1 MSDELSSSVKR
12 LLEHERARPQ
22 PGPEVE
28 ARVLEK
34 LTQSMLTAP
43 LGADAPSSPAAA
55 APASVS
61 GLGAVKLVLAAVI
74 GAGAGAG
81 LHATFR
87 APEVRVVEVVR
98 ERVVEVPVPVAPAPV
113 EPVAEPVPP
122 IARKPPVVKPSPP
135 APTVP
140 PPKSDQES
148 SRERDRALAAERML
162 IEQARTSL
170 ARQNPAEALAALNEH
185 RQRFADGQLGE
196 EREGLEVLALFA
208 AGEIERAKTAAA
220 EFRRRFPQSVLLRS
234 IRRAEE
240 TSAAH

>member
-43 LGADAPSSPAAA
+43 FGADAPSSPAAA

-98 ERVVEVPVPVAPAPV
+98 ERVVEVPAPVAPAPV

-135 APTVP
+135 PP
-140 PPKSDQES
+140 PPKPDQE
-148 SRERDRALAAERML
+148 RERDRALAAERML
-162 IEQARTSL
+162 VEQARTSL

>member
-1 MSDELSSSVKR
+1 MSDELSPAVKR

-22 PGPEVE
+22 PGAEVE

-43 LGADAPSSPAAA
+43 LGADAPSVSSAV
-55 APASVS
+55 PASAAK
-61 GLGAVKLVLAAVI
+61 LGVAKLVLAAVI

-81 LHATFR
+81 VHATFR

-98 ERVVEVPVPVAPAPV
+98 ERVVEVPMPVAP
-113 EPVAEPVPP
+113 EPVPEP
-122 IARKPPVVKPSPP
+122 PTEIAKKPPVAKP
-135 APTVP
+135 APKVP
-140 PPKSDQES
+140 PSMPPKSDEEV

-162 IEQARTSL
+162 LEQARTSL

-196 EREGLEVLALFA
+196 EREGLEVLARFA
-208 AGEIERAKTAAA
+208 AGEVERAQAAAA
-220 EFRRRFPQSVLLRS
+220 EFKRRYPQSVLLRA

-240 TSAAH
+240 TSAPR